1 MQYAIDFSPHFF
13 KMRKMSLR
21 IPTRPPAFDIVLKKL
36 ASDRKWRDLFVKIPV
51 PPGAYYSYDD
61 IKYRPLPDVL
71 RGVENAR
78 EIWWARILMGR
89 EARFQDLPLCDLAG
103 NPFRFFVDDADARLL
118 HHLDLDGGGS
128 LGVDGALLPS
138 GAERKRYFIHSL
150 MEESIASS
158 VLEGAV
164 TTREVARKMLAEQ
177 RPPRNKSERMIL
189 NNYATMQAL
198 EGLCEMPLSV
208 EMIDEIHSLISRD
221 TMPAEQCGRFRL
233 AAERVCLSD
242 EEGNEYYTPPP
253 AEALPARMEALCR
266 FANEEGTRFIHPVI
280 KAVILHF
287 WLAYEHPYVD
297 GNGRTARALFYWYLL
312 KHRYWIFKYI
322 SISNAI
328 LASGKRYYTAFLDSE
343 NEGNDLN
350 YFIKFQL
357 EVTERALNDFHAYIE
372 RKCAERASLE
382 SGSPVVG
389 ELNERQKALLSR
401 LLRKRHEY
409 AQTTVVSHAN
419 LNEVSLETARRD
431 LDELVELRLL
441 LRRRSGK
448 KHVYLPA
455 EDLEKR
461 IGL

>member
-1 MQYAIDFSPHFF
+1 
-13 KMRKMSLR
+13 MSLK
-21 IPTRPPAFDIVLKKL
+21 IPTRPPAPDIFFKKM
-36 ASDRKWRDLFVKIPV
+36 ASDRKWMDFFVKTPLPQDV
-51 PPGAYYSYDD
+51 YYSYDD
-61 IKYRPLPDVL
+61 IKYRPLPKVL
-71 RGVENAR
+71 NGVEDAR
-78 EIWWARILMGR
+78 EIWWARILLERMS
-89 EARFQDLPLCDLAG
+89 RFQDLPLLDLNG
-103 NPFRFFVDDADARLL
+103 MPFCFFADDTDARLL

-128 LGVDGALLPS
+128 LGVDGSLLPS

-198 EGLCEMPLSV
+198 EGLCEKPLSV
-208 EMIDEIHSLISRD
+208 EMINEIHSLISRD
-221 TMPAEQCGRFRL
+221 TMPVEQCGRFRL

-253 AEALPARMEALCR
+253 ADTLPARVEVMCR

-357 EVTERALNDFHAYIE
+357 EVTERALNDFHAYIDQK
-372 RKCAERASLE
+372 RAERASLE
-382 SGSPVVG
+382 SRSPVVG
-389 ELNERQKALLSR
+389 GLNDRQKALLSR

-409 AQTTVVSHAN
+409 EQTTALSHAN
-419 LNEVSLETARRD
+419 LNEVSAETARRD
-431 LDELVELRLL
+431 LEELVDSHLL
-441 LRRRSGK
+441 VRKRSGK
-448 KHVYLPA
+448 KHVYLPSD
-455 EDLEKR
+455 DLEKR
-461 IGL
+461 VGF